1 MWVGGLLIAPSGC
14 SLVGHWEHFCWSD
27 GVVAYWSSHLAGAQS
42 ELIVPDGH
50 GSFALP
56 QTVSELK
63 RILRFHLSLKTEMA
77 PDSAGVR
84 SGLVSLSDRFESSSG
99 IYSSR

>member
-1 MWVGGLLIAPSGC
+1 MSKTNSIETPKGRARFTFSGRLI
-14 SLVGHWEHFCWSD
+14 E
-27 GVVAYWSSHLAGAQS
+27 
-42 ELIVPDGH
+42 ELTQ
-50 GSFALP
+50 L
-56 QTVSELK
+56 T
-63 RILRFHLSLKTEMA
+63 LKTEMA

>member
-1 MWVGGLLIAPSGC
+1 MQTEDSRIARRSFLKIVTASG
-14 SLVGHWEHFCWSD
+14 V
-27 GVVAYWSSHLAGAQS
+27 LA
-42 ELIVPDGH
+42 
-50 GSFALP
+50 ALGDLGFL
-56 QTVSELK
+56 T
-63 RILRFHLSLKTEMA
+63 LKTEMA